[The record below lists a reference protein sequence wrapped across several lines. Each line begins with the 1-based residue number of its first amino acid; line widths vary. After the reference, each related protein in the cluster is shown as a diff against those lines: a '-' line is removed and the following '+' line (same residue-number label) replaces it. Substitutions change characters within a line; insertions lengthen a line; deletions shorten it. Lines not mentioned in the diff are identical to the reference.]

1 MLSYLRSYAL
11 IAAGVVLPLAPV
23 SSTAQQLPPGF
34 DSYVK
39 RVMQTFTVPGLSV
52 AIVKDGKVVLAKGY
66 GVRRMG
72 NPTPVDAQTRFG
84 IASNTK
90 LFTATALALLVEEG
104 KVDWDKPVS
113 TYLPGFAMSDP
124 YVTHE
129 LTVRDLLVHRSGLG
143 LGAGDLL
150 WWPPSTYNRKEIA
163 RRIRYI
169 PLATSFRSA
178 YAYDNVLYLVA
189 GEVIE
194 AASGQ
199 SWEDFVR
206 SRILRKVGMSD
217 SDVRHSAATEQGNVA
232 GTHAEVNDTV
242 RPVVPFTSDNTNPA
256 AGVMTGAADIAKWL
270 LVQLDSGKVADGSR
284 LFSPNSAKQ
293 LWREVTPTP
302 IGDPP
307 QGVPELAHLRP
318 TMAGY
323 ALGLG
328 VRDYRGYILRQ
339 HTGGLPGYLSKVAMI
354 PDLRLGVAVLT
365 NQESGAAY
373 DAIAYRVLDYY
384 IGAKS
389 PDYPA
394 LFQQIVQRNR
404 AKLREAEQKAEAS
417 RDSTAGPS
425 LPLSKYA
432 GTYRDPWYGDVRITQ
447 EGDGLVVRFLRS
459 PLLVGD
465 LLHWQHDTFLARW
478 RDRTLR
484 ADAYATFWLNA
495 DGTINQLRIV
505 PASASVDFS
514 FDFQDLVLK
523 PVKDSVVH

>member
-1 MLSYLRSYAL
+1 
-11 IAAGVVLPLAPV
+11 
-23 SSTAQQLPPGF
+23 
-34 DSYVK
+34 
-39 RVMQTFTVPGLSV
+39 
-52 AIVKDGKVVLAKGY
+52 
-66 GVRRMG
+66 
-72 NPTPVDAQTRFG
+72 
-84 IASNTK
+84 
-90 LFTATALALLVEEG
+90 
-104 KVDWDKPVS
+104 
-113 TYLPGFAMSDP
+113 
-124 YVTHE
+124 
-129 LTVRDLLVHRSGLG
+129 
-143 LGAGDLL
+143 
-150 WWPPSTYNRKEIA
+150 
-163 RRIRYI
+163 
-169 PLATSFRSA
+169 
-178 YAYDNVLYLVA
+178 
-189 GEVIE
+189 
-194 AASGQ
+194 
-199 SWEDFVR
+199 
-206 SRILRKVGMSD
+206 
-217 SDVRHSAATEQGNVA
+217 
-232 GTHAEVNDTV
+232 
-242 RPVVPFTSDNTNPA
+242 
-256 AGVMTGAADIAKWL
+256 
-270 LVQLDSGKVADGSR
+270 
-284 LFSPNSAKQ
+284 
-293 LWREVTPTP
+293 
-302 IGDPP
+302 
-307 QGVPELAHLRP
+307 
-318 TMAGY
+318 MAGY

>member
-1 MLSYLRSYAL
+1 MRLRRIRCSLLSLFLVAFP
-11 IAAGVVLPLAPV
+11 AAGF
-23 SSTAQQLPPGF
+23 AQQPPPGF
-34 DSYVK
+34 DAYVK
-39 RVMQTFTVPGLSV
+39 RVMETFTVPGLSV

-72 NPTPVDAQTRFG
+72 NPTPVDAKTRFG

-90 LFTATALALLVEEG
+90 LFTATAIALLVEEG
-104 KVDWDKPVS
+104 KLEWDRPVIS
-113 TYLPGFAMSDP
+113 YLPAFALSDP

-129 LTVRDLLVHRSGLG
+129 MTVRDLLVHRSGLG

-163 RRIRYI
+163 RRLRYI
-169 PLATSFRSA
+169 PLATSFRSS

-189 GEVIE
+189 GELIE
-194 AASGQ
+194 AVSGQ

-206 SRILRKVGMSD
+206 SRILQKVGMTD
-217 SDVRHSAATEQGNVA
+217 SDVRHSGATEKGNVA

-242 RPVVPFTSDNTNPA
+242 RPVAPFASDNTNPA
-256 AGVMTGAADIAKWL
+256 GGIMAGAADMAKWM

-302 IGDPP
+302 IGDAPGGMP
-307 QGVPELAHLRP
+307 QLAHLRA
-318 TMAGY
+318 TIAGY

-354 PDLRLGVAVLT
+354 ADLRLGVAVLT
-365 NQESGAAY
+365 NQESGAAF
-373 DAIAYRVLDYY
+373 DAIACRVLDYY

-389 PDYPA
+389 PDYPG
-394 LFQQIVQRNR
+394 LFQQILQRNR
-404 AKLREAEQKAEAS
+404 QKLRETERKAAAD

-425 LPLSKYA
+425 LPLARYT
-432 GTYRDPWYGDVRITQ
+432 GTYRDPWYGDVKIMEERN
-447 EGDGLVVRFLRS
+447 GLAIRFTRTPS
-459 PLLVGD
+459 LVGD
-465 LLHWQHDTFLARW
+465 LVQWQHDTFLARW
-478 RDRTLR
+478 RDRELR
-484 ADAYATFWLNA
+484 ADAYATFWLNP
-495 DGTINQLRIV
+495 DGSVHQLRLV
-505 PASASVDFS
+505 PASESVDFS

-523 PVKDSVVH
+523 PVSDSTSRH